1 MAKYSSA
8 IPNGLINLDGQSQ
21 TPLYRQLYD
30 CLRRA
35 ILTGQLA
42 PGTRLQSSR
51 EMASEL
57 KVSRNTVVNA
67 YEQLLAEGYLE
78 GQVGSG
84 TYVSRALPEDL
95 ISVKTLTRA
104 RSRAGAGGAA
114 LSERGRIFAA
124 FAPSVPR
131 APEPVRPFQAGVPAL
146 DSFPFDTWLKL
157 LAKHW
162 RRPAAALLGY
172 GEPQG
177 HAPLRRAVASYLG
190 LSRAVRCTPEQVI
203 IIDGAQMAFDLIAR
217 VLLDPGDA
225 AWMEEPGYP
234 GVRAALTAAGA
245 RLVHVPVDAEGLDV
259 AAGAALEPGAR
270 LIYVTPSHQF
280 PLGMTMSLPRRLA
293 LLDWASR
300 AGAWVMEDDFDSEYR
315 YEGRPLAS
323 LQGLDTDG
331 RVVYI
336 GTFSKFLFPSL
347 RLGYIVAPPNLVD
360 AFVAARA
367 MAGRHSPT
375 VEQAV
380 LTDFIEEGHFG
391 RHIRRMRTLYRERQ
405 TFLVEAL
412 RREAG
417 DTVEVEPADAGIQ
430 LTAWLPEGLDDKE
443 VSRAAAERG
452 VESRPVSGFYAGK
465 PGRAG
470 VELGYA
476 AFNEAQIRKGAAE
489 FAAAVRSCLNALRK
503 GGRRRAG

>member
-1 MAKYSSA
+1 MAKFSSA
-8 IPNGLINLDGQSQ
+8 LPNGLIALDGESP

-35 ILTGQLA
+35 ILSGQLA

-51 EMASEL
+51 ETAAEL
-57 KVSRNTVVNA
+57 NVSRNTVVNA

-95 ISVKTLTRA
+95 LNVKTLTR
-104 RSRAGAGGAA
+104 RCTREGAGGVA
-114 LSERGRIFAA
+114 LSERGRVFAA

-131 APEPVRPFQAGVPAL
+131 APEPVRPFQTGVPAL
-146 DSFPFDTWLKL
+146 DAFPFDIWSKL
-157 LAKHW
+157 VARHW
-162 RRPAAALLGY
+162 RRPADTLLGY

-177 HAPLRRAVASYLG
+177 HAPLRRAIASYLG
-190 LSRAVRCTPEQVI
+190 LSRAVRCTPEQVLVV
-203 IIDGAQMAFDLIAR
+203 DGAQMAFDLIAR

-234 GVRAALTAAGA
+234 GARAALTAAGA
-245 RLVHVPVDAEGLDV
+245 RLAHVPVDAEGLDV

-270 LIYVTPSHQF
+270 LVYVTPSHQF

-293 LLDWASR
+293 LLDWAGR
-300 AGAWVMEDDFDSEYR
+300 AGAWVVEDDFDSEYR

-323 LQGLDTDG
+323 LQGLDNDG
-331 RVVYI
+331 RVVYV

-347 RLGYIVAPPNLVD
+347 RLGYIVAPAGLVD
-360 AFVAARA
+360 AFIAARA
-367 MAGRHSPT
+367 MAGRHSPS

-405 TFLVEAL
+405 MALVGAL
-412 RREAG
+412 KEEAG
-417 DTVEVEPADAGIQ
+417 DIVEVEPSDAGIQ
-430 LTAWLPEGLDDKE
+430 LAAWLPEGLDDRE
-443 VSRAAAERG
+443 VSRAAAARG
-452 VESRPVSGFYAGK
+452 VESRPMSSFYAGE

-476 AFNEAQIRKGAAE
+476 AFNEAQIRQGVVQ
-489 FAAAVRSCLNALRK
+489 FSAAVRACLSA
-503 GGRRRAG
+503 RRRGGQRRVG

>member
-1 MAKYSSA
+1 MVKYSSS
-8 IPNGLINLDGQSQ
+8 IPNGLIALDTESA

-30 CLRRA
+30 CLRES
-35 ILTGQLA
+35 ILAGQLA

-51 EMASEL
+51 EIAKEL
-57 KVSRNTVVNA
+57 NVSRNTVVNA
-67 YEQLLAEGYLE
+67 FDQLLAEGYLE

-95 ISVKTLTRA
+95 LNVKTPTRSCTRA
-104 RSRAGAGGAA
+104 GGHNAG
-114 LSERGRIFAA
+114 LSARGKVFAA
-124 FAPSVPR
+124 FAPGVPR
-131 APEPVRPFQAGVPAL
+131 EPEKVRAFQSGVPAL
-146 DSFPFDTWLKL
+146 DAFPFETWAKL
-157 LAKHW
+157 SAKHW
-162 RRPAAALLGY
+162 RRPADTLLGY

-190 LSRAVRCTPEQVI
+190 VARAVRCQPEQVI

-234 GVRAALTAAGA
+234 GARAALVASGA

-259 AAGAALEPGAR
+259 AAGAKLDPSAR

-293 LLDWASR
+293 LLEWASR

-315 YEGRPLAS
+315 YEGRPIAS
-323 LQGLDTDG
+323 LQGLDNDG
-331 RVVYI
+331 RVVYV

-347 RLGYIVAPPNLVD
+347 RLGYIVAPPALVD
-360 AFVAARA
+360 AFLAARA
-367 MAGRHSPT
+367 IVGRHSPS

-391 RHIRRMRTLYRERQ
+391 RHIRRMRTLYAERQ
-405 TFLVEAL
+405 MLLINAL
-412 RREAG
+412 RKECG
-417 DTVEVEPADAGIQ
+417 DLLEVEPSAAGIQ
-430 LTAWLPEGLDDKE
+430 SVAWLPEGLDDKE
-443 VSRAAAERG
+443 VSREALARG
-452 VESRPVSGFYAGK
+452 VEARPMSAFYAGGS
-465 PGRAG
+465 PRGG
-470 VELGYA
+470 LELGYA
-476 AFNEAQIRKGAAE
+476 AFNKQELRRGAAQLS
-489 FAAAVRSCLNALRK
+489 AVIHSCMEMKRRER
-503 GGRRRAG
+503 RRRAS

>member
-8 IPNGLINLDGQSQ
+8 IPNGLITLDGQSR

-35 ILTGQLA
+35 ILAGQLA

-51 EMASEL
+51 ELAAEL

-95 ISVKTLTRA
+95 INVKTLARRRA
-104 RSRAGAGGAA
+104 RPGGGRVA
-114 LSERGRIFAA
+114 LSERGRVFAA
-124 FAPSVPR
+124 FAHMVPR

-146 DSFPFDTWLKL
+146 DSFPFDTWSRL
-157 LAKHW
+157 LARHW
-162 RRPAAALLGY
+162 RRPDDALLGY

-177 HAPLRRAVASYLG
+177 HAPLRRAIASYLG
-190 LSRAVRCTPEQVI
+190 LSRAVRCTPGQVVVV
-203 IIDGAQMAFDLIAR
+203 DGAQMAFDLIAR
-217 VLLDPGDA
+217 VLLDPGDP

-234 GVRAALTAAGA
+234 GARAALTAAGA
-245 RLVHVPVDAEGLDV
+245 RLVAVPVDSEGLDV
-259 AAGAALEPGAR
+259 AAGAGLEPAAR

-280 PLGMTMSLPRRLA
+280 PLGVTMSLPRRLA

-323 LQGLDTDG
+323 LQGLDADG
-331 RVVYI
+331 RVVYV
-336 GTFSKFLFPSL
+336 GTFSKVLFPSL
-347 RLGYIVAPPNLVD
+347 RLGYIVAPANLVD

-367 MAGRHSPT
+367 MAGRHSPS

-380 LTDFIEEGHFG
+380 LTDFIEEGHFA
-391 RHIRRMRTLYRERQ
+391 RHVRRMRTLYRERQ
-405 TFLVEAL
+405 RFLVDAL
-412 RREAG
+412 REEAG
-417 DTVEVEPADAGIQ
+417 DLVEVEPSDAGIQ

-443 VSRAAAERG
+443 VARAALARG
-452 VESRPVSGFYAGK
+452 LETRPMSLFYAGE
-465 PGRAG
+465 PGRPG
-470 VELGYA
+470 LELNYA
-476 AFNEAQIRKGAAE
+476 AFNEALIRKGAAE
-489 FAAAVRSCLNALRK
+489 LASVVRSCLAARR
-503 GGRRRAG
+503 GRRRAS